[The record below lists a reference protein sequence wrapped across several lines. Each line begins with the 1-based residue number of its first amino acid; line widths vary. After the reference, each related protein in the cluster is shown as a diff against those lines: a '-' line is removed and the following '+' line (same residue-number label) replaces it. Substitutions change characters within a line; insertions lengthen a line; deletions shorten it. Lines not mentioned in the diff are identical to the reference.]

1 MTSVL
6 DQNISVEPNTNNTT
20 TDPLGNLVGEGKK
33 FKTVEDLAR
42 GKLEADAF
50 IQRLQDEAAQIRK
63 ELDARLT
70 VEEQLKRHTQAGT
83 PAPAAGDTPQAPA
96 SLDEKAIESL
106 LDAKFKERQT
116 ADTVKANKAQ
126 VDTALLKMFDN
137 DLNKARAA
145 VAQIEQE
152 LGIKVSDIASA
163 SPQAALRL
171 FGGSGKGYA
180 SEHSTHTSLSFN
192 NQNGEVKNKAYY
204 DNLKRTMGT
213 GKFLMNH
220 KIQNEMHKDAMRLGA
235 DFYK

>member
-6 DQNISVEPNTNNTT
+6 DQNNETPNTNEHT

-42 GKLEADAF
+42 GKMEADAF
-50 IQRLQDEAAQIRK
+50 IVRLQEEAAQVRR
-63 ELDARLT
+63 ELDARMT
-70 VEEQLKRHTQAGT
+70 VEEQLKRHTQTGST
-83 PAPAAGDTPQAPA
+83 PPVAGDPPQSPA
-96 SLDEKAIESL
+96 TLDEKAIESM
-106 LDAKFKERQT
+106 LDAKFKERQS
-116 ADTVKANKAQ
+116 ADTVKANKSQ

-171 FGGSGKGYA
+171 FGSGGGRGYA
-180 SEHSTHTSLSFN
+180 SEQSTHTSLSFN
-192 NQNGEVKNKAYY
+192 NQNGEVKNKSYY

-220 KIQNEMHKDAMRLGA
+220 KIQNDMHKDAMRLGA